1 MKPVL
6 LALILLLVVAGC
18 AKKDESGPASLAQSV
33 VPSEKAVTRYL
44 AYQHS
49 IFVDTEEHKVS
60 TVFESAQVIC
70 LEAKDD
76 HCEILESRL
85 STGRT
90 AYASLKFRAKPNGIR
105 KLIAAL
111 GKQAEVTEQSTT
123 AEDLASPI
131 ADATKKLEM
140 LKDYR
145 LKLESLRDRAKN
157 DVDAL
162 IKVNKELAQVQS
174 ELEAVTGSHA
184 HLMQRIETETLSVS
198 IRSTQN
204 RSFWRPIA
212 LAIADFGGNLSHGF
226 SIAITGIAYLTPW
239 VLFFL
244 FVVWAGRRLWHR
256 WRGASASALLKKRQP
271 TS

>member
-1 MKPVL
+1 MKSAL
-6 LALILLLVVAGC
+6 LALVLLLIVAGC
-18 AKKDESGPASLAQSV
+18 AKKEESGPAAPAHSAGS
-33 VPSEKAVTRYL
+33 SEKAVSRYL

-49 IFVDTEEHKVS
+49 ISVDTEEHKVS
-60 TVFESAQVIC
+60 AVFEAAQVIC
-70 LEAKDD
+70 REATED
-76 HCEILESRL
+76 HCEVLESRL
-85 STGRT
+85 GAGRT
-90 AYASLKFRAKPNGIR
+90 AYASLKFRAKPSGIR

-131 ADATKKLEM
+131 TDASKKLEM

-157 DVDAL
+157 DVDSL

-184 HLMQRIETETLSVS
+184 HLMQRVETEILNVS
-198 IRSTQN
+198 IRSVQN
-204 RSFWRPIA
+204 RSFWRPIT
-212 LAIADFGGNLSHGF
+212 LAIADFGGNLSQGI
-226 SIAITGIAYLTPW
+226 SIAITGIAYLIPW

-244 FVVWAGRRLWHR
+244 FVVWAGRKLWRR
-256 WRGASASALLKKRQP
+256 WKGARASA
-271 TS
+271 